1 MLMWYA
7 LIGLAVL
14 GVARMLLDRI
24 VRRPQK
30 KDILFSHFNT
40 TVMNAEKQPR
50 AGKIEICRAKDGQFY
65 FKLIAGNGE
74 CICHGEMHPQK
85 AKAMQSARV
94 MQALA
99 ADAPFVDM
107 TKNNS

>member
-1 MLMWYA
+1 MWYT
-7 LIGLAVL
+7 LIGLSVL
-14 GVARMLLDRI
+14 AIARCLLPRVI
-24 VRRPQK
+24 RRNKYLPF
-30 KDILFSHFNT
+30 DFLTINEPTMST
-40 TVMNAEKQPR
+40 EKTPR
-50 AGKIEICRAKDGQFY
+50 TGRIEICRAKDGQFY

-85 AKAMQSARV
+85 SKAMDSARV
-94 MQALA
+94 MQKLA